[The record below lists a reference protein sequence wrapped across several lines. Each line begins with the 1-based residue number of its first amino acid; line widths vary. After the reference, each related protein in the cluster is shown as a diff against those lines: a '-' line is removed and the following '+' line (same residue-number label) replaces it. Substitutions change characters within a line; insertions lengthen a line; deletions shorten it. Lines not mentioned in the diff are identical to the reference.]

1 MPDDPIVGIDL
12 GTTNSL
18 VAFADAAGPRI
29 LHLDAE
35 LDPSAPDGGLVPSV
49 VRYRGEAVEAVG
61 RVAAAGLEDH
71 ATRTVYSVKR
81 YMGRRFEDRAD
92 DAAASPYRVVAGS
105 RGLAGIEIDGRVRS
119 PEEISAD
126 LLAHLRDRASEA
138 LGVPVRRAVVT
149 VPAYFDDAQ
158 RQATRD
164 AGRIAGIDVV
174 RILNEPTA
182 AALAYG
188 IGARGDAETIVIY
201 DLGGGTFDVTVLE
214 VMPAE
219 SDSDE
224 EAIFRVL
231 ATAGDTHLGGDDF
244 DRVLVEDLHEEAM
257 ADPDP
262 ERRAR
267 RLAVLRAVGSRA
279 KVALSDAEATRIRL
293 DGRGLVP
300 DLDRTLDRPGFES
313 AARPLVDRT
322 LEACARALK
331 DAGLERTAVD
341 RVVLVGGS
349 TRMPMIREA
358 VESWFDRPAYVA
370 LDPDRVIALGAAV
383 QGSILAGTRRDAL
396 LLDVIPLSLGLE
408 TAGGAVAKLVV
419 RNTMVPTRAV
429 EMFST
434 SVDGQLNVGLHVV
447 QGEREMVSDCRSLAR
462 FELRGLPPMP
472 AGIPQIEV
480 AFNVDANGVLGVE
493 AVERRSGRRARVQVV
508 PSNGLTRD
516 EVDRIEAD
524 SLEHARDDMLVHRV
538 VDLAVN
544 ASLDV
549 KWITEALDRVRED
562 VAPDVTKAVES
573 GLASLQ
579 SLITRAREDPR
590 SVDPDAFHQAK
601 DRLDRAS
608 MPVHEASIAR
618 SLRDDPSS
626 ER

>member
-71 ATRTVYSVKR
+71 ARRTVYSVKR